1 VGSSQAKP
9 LLART
14 SASHGAVTKAQGGG
28 TSLIRGGG
36 GFGWRAF
43 SSARRSI
50 MSTLTTQL
58 KSDIDKLWTEFW
70 TGGITNPLTVIE
82 QISFLMSARLLDVI
96 EQISFL
102 MFARLLDVMETTGER
117 SVRIPSAGEANAG
130 CRAVSDCIPQLDTLR
145 DAMKDLLDL
154 PPRTR

>member
-1 VGSSQAKP
+1 MFAFRGQLSSKP

-36 GFGWRAF
+36 GFGWRGF

-70 TGGITNPLTVIE
+70 TGGITNPLT
-82 QISFLMSARLLDVI
+82 AI

>member
-1 VGSSQAKP
+1 MFAFRGQLSSKP

-70 TGGITNPLTVIE
+70 TGGITNPLT
-82 QISFLMSARLLDVI
+82 AI

-130 CRAVSDCIPQLDTLR
+130 CRAVSQLDTLR

>member
-1 VGSSQAKP
+1 MFAFRGQLSSKP

-70 TGGITNPLTVIE
+70 TGGITNPLT
-82 QISFLMSARLLDVI
+82 AI